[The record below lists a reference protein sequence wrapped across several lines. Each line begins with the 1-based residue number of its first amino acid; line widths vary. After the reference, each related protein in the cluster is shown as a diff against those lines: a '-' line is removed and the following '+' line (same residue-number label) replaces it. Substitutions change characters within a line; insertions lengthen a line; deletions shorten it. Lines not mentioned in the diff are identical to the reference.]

1 MNGKE
6 YSFSL
11 SDIWSQYVAQAGLE
25 YLILQSQPLYCRHEG
40 DTLISVNCFEMHQN
54 MTD

>member
-1 MNGKE
+1 MHWGGGVE

-25 YLILQSQPLYCRHEG
+25 VLILQS
-40 DTLISVNCFEMHQN
+40 
-54 MTD
+54 